1 VVNRENQAIFNG
13 FIIHASLTVF
23 GKKKLDIDQLCK
35 LGLGAKYERMIH
47 DLGLQ
52 KDTSL
57 LQ

>member
-1 VVNRENQAIFNG
+1 MLPLLFSV
-13 FIIHASLTVF
+13 
-23 GKKKLDIDQLCK
+23 KKKLDIDQLCK
-35 LGLGAKYERMIH
+35 LGLGAKYERMVH